1 MIRLLLIL
9 IFFKGILFGCS
20 LCSIYSPKTHVTT
33 QLKADKEYIKTLKV
47 NWSFAKEF
55 QEELFK
61 IYDLNLNKSFE
72 EKELKLIEESLID
85 YIKPKNFLTT
95 ISYSNEKN
103 KNSLPFEVTNYKLSY
118 KNSNLSFDYTID
130 LNYKIYDKNILTSH
144 LQIIKNNP

>member
-1 MIRLLLIL
+1 MIRLFLIP

-20 LCSIYSPKTHVTT
+20 LCSIYSPNTHVTT
-33 QLKADKEYIKTLKV
+33 QLKADKEYIKTLKI
-47 NWSFAKEF
+47 NWSLAKEF

-95 ISYSNEKN
+95 IS
-103 KNSLPFEVTNYKLSY
+103 
-118 KNSNLSFDYTID
+118 
-130 LNYKIYDKNILTSH
+130 
-144 LQIIKNNP
+144 